1 MTKPLIQIGDEVR
14 EMTDAEHEQW
24 LADGERLKAKQE
36 NAQAVVMSAHSK
48 LKALGLTDTEINALF
63 GQ

>member
-14 EMTDAEHEQW
+14 EMTDTEYEQW
-24 LADGERLKAKQE
+24 VADGERLKAKHE
-36 NAQAVVMSAHSK
+36 NAQAVVMSAHNK